1 MARMKKKMF
10 SCLENQIEETTI
22 LERNEEM
29 NI

>member
-1 MARMKKKMF
+1 MAQMKKMF
-10 SCLENQIEETTI
+10 SCLENQIEKTTI